1 MIKSRLGFYGMIA
14 GMVAVG
20 LVYFRAMRPIVEKI
34 TRWLTR
40 EK

>member
-14 GMVAVG
+14 GMVAAG
-20 LVYFRAMRPIVEKI
+20 LAYFRAMRPIVEKI

>member
-1 MIKSRLGFYGMIA
+1 MINSRFGFYGMIA
-14 GMVAVG
+14 GMVAAG
-20 LVYFRAMRPIVEKI
+20 LAYFRAMRPIVEKI

>member
-14 GMVAVG
+14 GMIAVG
-20 LVYFRAMRPIVEKI
+20 LVYFKAMRPIVEKI

>member
-1 MIKSRLGFYGMIA
+1 MINSRFGFYGMIA
-14 GMVAVG
+14 GMVAAG
-20 LVYFRAMRPIVEKI
+20 LAYFKAMRPIVERI